1 MTQMNSELEKLRN
14 IQKRKATLGEM
25 HRLGFQRKDDEMTTV
40 LLNKELEGSPV
51 GKMMKDLM
59 GKTTK
64 NIPKL

>member
-1 MTQMNSELEKLRN
+1 
-14 IQKRKATLGEM
+14 M

-59 GKTTK
+59 GKTAK